1 MITSTERASRLA
13 LLGIVL
19 ALVLAAALLAA
30 CGGDSPDAG
39 GERAVTPRPET
50 AESGDPG
57 PTRQGI
63 LGIGSQSAADPETTD
78 APRPTAA
85 GRPLLPF
92 GTTSAA
98 TDREALVA
106 LYNATDGPNW
116 EDDENWLSDAPL
128 DAWKGVAT
136 GDDGR
141 VTELDLGENRLNG
154 EISPELGH
162 IANLE
167 RLSLY
172 GNQLSGKIPTEL
184 GSLANLE
191 LLSLYG
197 NRLSGEIPP
206 ELGNLAG
213 LTELWLNS
221 NRLSGEIPPELGDL
235 ANLESLWLRNNQL
248 SGCAPASLNRE
259 GLKVRLPSSVVGFC
273 R

>member
-1 MITSTERASRLA
+1 MMTSTERASRLA

-19 ALVLAAALLAA
+19 ALVLAAALAA
-30 CGGDSPDAG
+30 CGSDEPDAG
-39 GERAVTPRPET
+39 AERTAAPRTET
-50 AESGDPG
+50 AGTGDPA

-63 LGIGSQSAADPETTD
+63 LGIGSQSAAEPEATD
-78 APRPTAA
+78 KPQPAAA

-92 GTTSAA
+92 GQTSAA

-116 EDDENWLSDAPL
+116 DDDENWLSDASP
-128 DAWKGVAT
+128 DEWKGVAT

-141 VTELDLGENRLNG
+141 VTELDLSENRL
-154 EISPELGH
+154 
-162 IANLE
+162 
-167 RLSLY
+167 
-172 GNQLSGKIPTEL
+172 SGRIPPEL

-197 NRLSGEIPP
+197 NQLSGEIPP
-206 ELGNLAG
+206 ELGNL
-213 LTELWLNS
+213 T
-221 NRLSGEIPPELGDL
+221 
-235 ANLESLWLRNNQL
+235 NLESLWLRGNQL

-259 GLKVRLPSSVVGFC
+259 GLKVRLPSFVVGFC

>member
-1 MITSTERASRLA
+1 MMTSTEQASRLA
-13 LLGIVL
+13 LLGLVL
-19 ALVLAAALLAA
+19 ALVLAAALTA
-30 CGGDSPDAG
+30 CGSDEPDAG
-39 GERAVTPRPET
+39 GERAAEPRPET
-50 AESGDPG
+50 AETGDPG
-57 PTRQGI
+57 PTRQGT
-63 LGIGSQSAADPETTD
+63 LGIGSQSATEPEATD
-78 APRPTAA
+78 EPRPAFA

-92 GTTSAA
+92 GPTSAA
-98 TDREALVA
+98 TDREALVV
-106 LYNATDGPNW
+106 LYNAMDGPNW

-128 DAWKGVAT
+128 DEWKGVAT

-141 VTELDLGENRLNG
+141 VEELDLSENRLSG
-154 EISPELGH
+154 EIP
-162 IANLE
+162 
-167 RLSLY
+167 
-172 GNQLSGKIPTEL
+172 PEL

-197 NRLSGEIPP
+197 NQLSGEIPPELGSLANLELLSLYGNQLSGKIPP

-221 NRLSGEIPPELGDL
+221 NRLSGEIPPELGNL
-235 ANLESLWLRNNQL
+235 ANLESLWLRGNEL